1 MVEPHTVHSKSVEL
15 VAVNGEVA
23 ESGIFPFKLLVNL
36 YPDQMRHHIG
46 QTMVVVPFHPHHLY
60 LTFGIG
66 EFADITEEAPVLFG
80 ETAEVQVREDIAQKN
95 QSPKRIL
102 LEHAGGIVRAAAVRA
117 EMHVGEDQ
125 RVIDGRIHTSVL
137 AKECY
142 GVMKIAQKIV
152 HRRPQGNLGLTS

>member
-1 MVEPHTVHSKSVEL
+1 MTQPQTVHLETVEL
-15 VAVNGEVA
+15 VAVNGQV
-23 ESGIFPFKLLVNL
+23 SQPGVLPRKVLVDL
-36 YPDQMRHHIG
+36 YSDQMRHHVG
-46 QTMVVVPFHPHHLY
+46 QTMVVVPFDPDYLD

-66 EFADITEEAPVLFG
+66 KFADVTQEAPVLFS

-125 RVIDGRIHTSVL
+125 RVVDGRIHTSVL

-152 HRRPQGNLGLTS
+152 QPASPR

>member
-1 MVEPHTVHSKSVEL
+1 MVESHAVHGETVKL
-15 VAVNGEVA
+15 VAVN
-23 ESGIFPFKLLVNL
+23 SQMSQPGIFPRKLLINL
-36 YPDQMRHHIG
+36 HPNQMRHHVG

-66 EFADITEEAPVLFG
+66 EFADVTEEAPVLFG
-80 ETAEVQVREDIAQKN
+80 ETAEVQVRKNIAQKD
-95 QSPKRIL
+95 QSLKRIL

-137 AKECY
+137 ATECY
-142 GVMKIAQKIV
+142 GVMKIAQKSAAGV
-152 HRRPQGNLGLTS
+152 PKVNLGLSS